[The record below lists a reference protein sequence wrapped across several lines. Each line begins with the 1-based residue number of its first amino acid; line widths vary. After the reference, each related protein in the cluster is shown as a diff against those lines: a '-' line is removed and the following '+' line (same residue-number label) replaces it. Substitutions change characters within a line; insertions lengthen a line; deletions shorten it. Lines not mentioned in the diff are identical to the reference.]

1 MNNLV
6 ILPIIIPFIAGM
18 TMVIFRKNII
28 FQRWLSI
35 LSILAIGLVSVVLIN
50 QVRTEGI
57 QTLQV
62 GGWQAPFGI
71 VLVAD
76 MFAVLLIVTSFVV
89 SIACLVYAFYSI
101 GKERESYYFYPFYLF
116 LITGVN
122 GSFLTGDLFNLF
134 VFFEVMLISS
144 YVLITL
150 GGTKVQLRES
160 IKYVLINVISSFLF
174 LVAVAYLYAIT
185 GTLNLAHLS
194 LRIAEVGQDG
204 LITTVAI
211 LFLIVF
217 SLKAALFLFFWLPGS
232 YSAPPTAVAAIFSAL
247 LTKVGIYAIF
257 RMFTLVFYHEPQI
270 THVLIGIMGAL
281 TMILGAIGAIA
292 YWDVRKILAY
302 NVIVSVGFIIAGL
315 ASFTYS
321 GMLGSIYYLIH
332 DIIIKALIF
341 LIGGTMICLAGTSKL
356 KDISG
361 LIRNHPYLGW
371 MFFITALSLSGIP
384 PLSGFVGKIFITR
397 GTFEAELFWL
407 GAIGF
412 ITSLMVLYSVMK
424 IFMNGFWGETN
435 LSVEM
440 EKGSTRGVIIPIVF
454 LTMVTIGL
462 GLGAEGIHAYV
473 SIATEGLL
481 NPSIYI
487 EAVFGDKLIP

>member
-1 MNNLV
+1 
-6 ILPIIIPFIAGM
+6 
-18 TMVIFRKNII
+18 
-28 FQRWLSI
+28 
-35 LSILAIGLVSVVLIN
+35 
-50 QVRTEGI
+50 
-57 QTLQV
+57 
-62 GGWQAPFGI
+62 
-71 VLVAD
+71 
-76 MFAVLLIVTSFVV
+76 
-89 SIACLVYAFYSI
+89 
-101 GKERESYYFYPFYLF
+101 
-116 LITGVN
+116 
-122 GSFLTGDLFNLF
+122 
-134 VFFEVMLISS
+134 MLISS

-270 THVLIGIMGAL
+270 THMLIGIMGAL

-321 GMLGSIYYLIH
+321 GMLGSIY
-332 DIIIKALIF
+332 
-341 LIGGTMICLAGTSKL
+341 
-356 KDISG
+356 
-361 LIRNHPYLGW
+361 
-371 MFFITALSLSGIP
+371 
-384 PLSGFVGKIFITR
+384 FITR